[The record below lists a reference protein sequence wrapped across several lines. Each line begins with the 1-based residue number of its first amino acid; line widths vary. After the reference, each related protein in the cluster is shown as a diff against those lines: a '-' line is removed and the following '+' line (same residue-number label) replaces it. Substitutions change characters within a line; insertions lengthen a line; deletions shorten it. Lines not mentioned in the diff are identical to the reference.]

1 MSLKKELVD
10 EIVKVTSKAA
20 ISCHK
25 FIGKNDKI
33 NTDKAATD
41 SMRNEINKLKFNGEV
56 VIGEGELDEA
66 PMLYIGEKLGSGG
79 TLSID
84 IAVDPVEG
92 TNFVANNLPGALSV
106 ISIAEKGN
114 LFKAPETYM
123 DKLAVSNKVPFDAT
137 DLDFPLEKN
146 IKNVADSLNKDITD
160 ITVCLLNRP
169 RHKEIIDNLNKMN
182 VNMKLISDGD
192 VSGALMITDEKYN
205 VDIFLGIGG
214 GPEGVLAASAIDAY
228 ECKFQGRFLFDND
241 KDIIRAKKMGIKDLN
256 KKYDLV
262 EIIKGDSIFCA
273 TGITSGDLVRGIN
286 FQDDKYISETLV
298 THKSSKMCKIFTR
311 EDIIK
316 T

>member
-1 MSLKKELVD
+1 VTLKKELVD

-79 TLSID
+79 KLNID

-114 LFKAPETYM
+114 LFNAPETYM

-160 ITVCLLNRP
+160 ITVCLLDRP
-169 RHKEIIDNLNKMN
+169 RHKEIVDNLNKMN

-192 VSGALMITDEKYN
+192 VSGALMVTDEKYN
-205 VDIFLGIGG
+205 VDIFLGTGG

-273 TGITSGDLVRGIN
+273 TGITSGDLVKGIN

>member
-10 EIVKVTSKAA
+10 EIIKVTSKAA

-33 NTDKAATD
+33 STDKAATD
-41 SMRNEINKLKFNGEV
+41 VMRNEINKLKFNGKV

-66 PMLYIGEKLGSGG
+66 PMLYIGEKLGLGG
-79 TLSID
+79 DLDID

-92 TNFVANNLPGALSV
+92 TNFVAKNLPGALSV
-106 ISIAEKGN
+106 ITIAEKGN
-114 LFKAPETYM
+114 LFNAPETYM

-137 DLDFPLEKN
+137 DLDFSLEKN
-146 IKNVADSLNKDITD
+146 IKNIADSLNKDITD

-169 RHKEIIDNLNKMN
+169 RHKEITDKLNKMK
-182 VNMKLISDGD
+182 VKMKLISDGD
-192 VSGALMITDEKYN
+192 VSGALMVTNDKYN

-228 ECKFQGRFLFDND
+228 GCKFQGRFIFDNE
-241 KDIIRAKKMGIKDLN
+241 KDIFRAKKMGIKDLK
-256 KKYDLV
+256 KKYDLA

-273 TGITSGDLVRGIN
+273 TGITSGDLVKGITVQN
-286 FQDDKYISETLV
+286 DKYITETLV

-311 EDIIK
+311 EDII
-316 T
+316 